1 MNDEETMTK
10 RMGLASGL
18 LPGGSAVFVIR
29 TCSLIRHSDFV
40 IRHLQVQQ
48 WGEYPVTGHRHQ

>member
-1 MNDEETMTK
+1 MNDEKTMTK
-10 RMGLASGL
+10 RMGLSSGL

-40 IRHLQVQQ
+40 IRHFPVQQ
-48 WGEYPVTGHRHQ
+48 

>member
-1 MNDEETMTK
+1 MNDEKAMTK

-18 LPGGSAVFVIR
+18 APGGSAVFVIR

-40 IRHLQVQQ
+40 IRHFPVQQ
-48 WGEYPVTGHRHQ
+48 LGEYPVTGHRHQ